1 MTINALAKRSSQM
14 GEDMAAKI
22 EESSEHST
30 DGVAGTPKE
39 AALRELMERTKY
51 PIRQF
56 NGQRR
61 YGPPP
66 NWNAPPPPR
75 GCEVFVGKVPR
86 DLYEDELVPV
96 FEALG
101 EIYEV
106 RLMMDFNGQNRGY
119 AFVVYTNKE
128 DAKKS
133 VKSLNNYEIRKGKCI
148 GVCSS
153 VDNCRLFVGGIP
165 KKVKKD
171 EIMTEMV
178 KVTDNVVDVIVY
190 PSAQDKTKN
199 RGFAFVEYS
208 SHRDAAMARRKLMT
222 GKIQLWGH
230 QIAVDW
236 AEPEQEVDEEIM
248 DQVKVLYARNLLL
261 STTEDTIEQVF
272 SKFGEVE
279 RVKKIKDYSFIH
291 FRTKEQA
298 RTALEAMNG
307 KELDGNEI
315 EVTLAKPVD
324 KDHRQAKAAAKAVMS
339 ATTYPSFTPY
349 DYPTNSAAY
358 GFPAYGSQYFMY
370 GSPVTS
376 TMGGVRP
383 PFGMVRTRGRGRSAA
398 GSRAAGNKGMYLPAT
413 GGYPFNG
420 FRGYYPTVRPG
431 WYGDGYSKR
440 GGRQEERMFD
450 LVPGMELTPTNPMTL
465 KPHALKSPAQ
475 VLEDVCQKNQWGSPV
490 YTLHSTVGPQDM
502 QLFLHKVSIPGL
514 ATQYQPPKL
523 CRTVEEAKSYASEYT
538 LQQLGIPIEVVT
550 TTAADIPPTT
560 GTPVPS
566 TATYVARPLPPGAYS
581 LPNSGRPI
589 SSAEAGSYAS
599 GYVPISNAPSS
610 VASAA
615 VVAKLQGSWPGGVPP
630 NQDAAMYGNYDG
642 YPTGEQGGYPQN
654 IYQQY

>member
-1 MTINALAKRSSQM
+1 MTINSLAKRGSHM
-14 GEDMAAKI
+14 GEEMATNI
-22 EESSEHST
+22 DESPERGT

-66 NWNAPPPPR
+66 NWDAPPPPR

-96 FEALG
+96 FESLG
-101 EIYEV
+101 KIYEV

-119 AFVVYTNKE
+119 AFVVYTTKD

-133 VKSLNNYEIRKGKCI
+133 VKTLNNYEIRKGKCI

-171 EIMTEMV
+171 EIMTEMI
-178 KVTDNVVDVIVY
+178 KVTDDVVDVIVY

-199 RGFAFVEYS
+199 RGFAFVEYN
-208 SHRDAAMARRKLMT
+208 SHRAAAMARRKLMS

-261 STTEDTIEQVF
+261 STTEETIEQVF

-298 RTALEAMNG
+298 RAALEAMNG
-307 KELDGNEI
+307 QELDGNEI
-315 EVTLAKPVD
+315 EVSLAKPVD
-324 KDHRQAKAAAKAVMS
+324 KDHRQAKAAAKALSVP
-339 ATTYPSFTPY
+339 YPSFNPY
-349 DYPTNSAAY
+349 GYSTNTATGY
-358 GFPAYGSQYFMY
+358 GFPSYNNQYLMY
-370 GSPVTS
+370 GTP
-376 TMGGVRP
+376 M
-383 PFGMVRTRGRGRSAA
+383 
-398 GSRAAGNKGMYLPAT
+398 AT
-413 GGYPFNG
+413 GVG
-420 FRGYYPTVRPG
+420 
-431 WYGDGYSKR
+431 
-440 GGRQEERMFD
+440 ERMFD
-450 LVPGMELTPTNPMTL
+450 VMPGMELTPTNPMTL
-465 KPHALKSPAQ
+465 KPHGLKSPAQ
-475 VLEDVCQKNQWGSPV
+475 LLEDVCQKNQWGSPV
-490 YTLHSTVGPQDM
+490 YTLHSTVGPQDI
-502 QLFLHKVSIPGL
+502 QLFLHKVSIQGL
-514 ATQYQPPKL
+514 GTQYQPPKL
-523 CRTVEEAKSYASEYT
+523 CRTVEEAKSYAAEYT
-538 LQQLGIPIEVVT
+538 LQQLGVPVEVVT
-550 TTAADIPPTT
+550 TTTATDLPSTT
-560 GTPVPS
+560 GPPVPS
-566 TATYVARPLPPGAYS
+566 TATYAARPLPPGAYS

-589 SSAEAGSYAS
+589 NSAEGGSYPS
-599 GYVPISNAPSS
+599 GYVPISNTPSS
-610 VASAA
+610 VAPAHA
-615 VVAKLQGSWPGGVPP
+615 QVVAKLQGSWQGGVPP
-630 NQDAAMYGNYDG
+630 NQDGGMYGGFDG
-642 YPTGEQGGYPQN
+642 YPPTEQGAYPPN

>member
-1 MTINALAKRSSQM
+1 
-14 GEDMAAKI
+14 MATNI
-22 EESSEHST
+22 DESPERST

-66 NWNAPPPPR
+66 NWDAPPPPR

-96 FEALG
+96 FESLG
-101 EIYEV
+101 KLYEV

-119 AFVVYTNKE
+119 AFVVYTTKE

-133 VKSLNNYEIRKGKCI
+133 VKTLNNYEIRKGKCI

-171 EIMTEMV
+171 EIMTEMI
-178 KVTDNVVDVIVY
+178 KVTDDVVDVIVY

-208 SHRDAAMARRKLMT
+208 SHRAAAMARRKLMT

-298 RTALEAMNG
+298 RAALDAMNG
-307 KELDGNEI
+307 QELDGNEI

-339 ATTYPSFTPY
+339 VTTYPSFNPY
-349 DYPTNSAAY
+349 DYSTNSAGY
-358 GFPAYGSQYFMY
+358 GFPAYNSQYLMY
-370 GSPVTS
+370 GTPMATGV
-376 TMGGVRP
+376 GGVRP

-398 GSRAAGNKGMYLPAT
+398 GSRAAGNKGMYLAT
-413 GGYPFNG
+413 PGGYPFNG
-420 FRGYYPTVRPG
+420 FRGYYPAIRPG
-431 WYGDGYSKR
+431 WYGESYGKR
-440 GGRQEERMFD
+440 PGRQEERMFD

-465 KPHALKSPAQ
+465 KPHALKSPSQ
-475 VLEDVCQKNQWGSPV
+475 VLEDLCQKNQWGSPV
-490 YTLHSTVGPQDM
+490 YTLHSTVGPQDI
-502 QLFLHKVSIPGL
+502 QLFLHKVSLPGL
-514 ATQYQPPKL
+514 GTQYQPPKL

-538 LQQLGIPIEVVT
+538 LQQLGVSVEVVT
-550 TTAADIPPTT
+550 TTATADLPSTT
-560 GTPVPS
+560 GPSIPS
-566 TATYVARPLPPGAYS
+566 TATYAARPLPPGAYS

-589 SSAEAGSYAS
+589 SSAEGGSYPS

-610 VASAA
+610 VAPAHAA
-615 VVAKLQGSWPGGVPP
+615 VVAKLQGSWPGGVPQ
-630 NQDAAMYGNYDG
+630 NQDGGMYGNYDG
-642 YPTGEQGGYPQN
+642 YPPSEQGYPQN

>member
-1 MTINALAKRSSQM
+1 MTINEVTARSSRQM
-14 GEDMAAKI
+14 GEEMASKI
-22 EESSEHST
+22 EEGSERGT

-39 AALRELMERTKY
+39 AALRELMNRTKY

-66 NWNAPPPPR
+66 SWDAPPPPR

-96 FEALG
+96 FETFG
-101 EIYEV
+101 KIYEV

-133 VKSLNNYEIRKGKCI
+133 VKALNNYEIRKGKCI

-171 EIMTEMV
+171 EIMNEMM
-178 KVTDNVVDVIVY
+178 KVTESVVDVIVY

-272 SKFGEVE
+272 GKFGDVE

-298 RTALEAMNG
+298 RAALEAMNG
-307 KELDGNEI
+307 QELDGNEI

-324 KDHRQAKAAAKAVMS
+324 KDHRQAKAAAKAIMS
-339 ATTYPSFTPY
+339 VSTYPSFTPY
-349 DYPTNSAAY
+349 EYSASTAPGY
-358 GFPAYGSQYFMY
+358 SFPGYGSQYFMY
-370 GSPVTS
+370 GAPMTTGV
-376 TMGGVRP
+376 GGVRS
-383 PFGMVRTRGRGRSAA
+383 PFGMVRARGRGRSAA
-398 GSRAAGNKGMYLPAT
+398 GSRAAGNKGVYLPSP
-413 GGYPFNG
+413 GGYSFNG
-420 FRGYYPTVRPG
+420 FRSYYPAVRGG
-431 WYGDGYSKR
+431 WYGDNYNKR
-440 GGRQEERMFD
+440 GGRQE
-450 LVPGMELTPTNPMTL
+450 
-465 KPHALKSPAQ
+465 

-490 YTLHSTVGPQDM
+490 YTLHSTVGPQDI

-523 CRTVEEAKSYASEYT
+523 CRTVEEAKSYAAEYT
-538 LQQLGIPIEVVT
+538 LQQLGVPIEVVT
-550 TTAADIPPTT
+550 TTAATDIPPTT

-566 TATYVARPLPPGAYS
+566 TAAYAARTLPPGAYS

-589 SSAEAGSYAS
+589 SSVDGGSYPS
-599 GYVPISNAPSS
+599 GYVPISNAPTS
-610 VASAA
+610 VAPPA
-615 VVAKLQGSWPGGVPP
+615 VVAKMQGSWPGGVPP
-630 NQDAAMYGNYDG
+630 SQDGGMYGSYEG
-642 YPTGEQGGYPQN
+642 YPTSDQGGYPQN
-654 IYQQY
+654 IYPQY

>member
-1 MTINALAKRSSQM
+1 M
-14 GEDMAAKI
+14 GEEMATKL
-22 EESSEHST
+22 EEGSERGT

-66 NWNAPPPPR
+66 SWDAPPPPR

-96 FEALG
+96 FESLG

-133 VKSLNNYEIRKGKCI
+133 VKTLNNYEIRKGKCI

-171 EIMTEMV
+171 EILNEMI

-248 DQVKVLYARNLLL
+248 DQVW
-261 STTEDTIEQVF
+261 
-272 SKFGEVE
+272 KFF
-279 RVKKIKDYSFIH
+279 Y
-291 FRTKEQA
+291 
-298 RTALEAMNG
+298 
-307 KELDGNEI
+307 
-315 EVTLAKPVD
+315 
-324 KDHRQAKAAAKAVMS
+324 
-339 ATTYPSFTPY
+339 
-349 DYPTNSAAY
+349 
-358 GFPAYGSQYFMY
+358 
-370 GSPVTS
+370 
-376 TMGGVRP
+376 
-383 PFGMVRTRGRGRSAA
+383 
-398 GSRAAGNKGMYLPAT
+398 
-413 GGYPFNG
+413 
-420 FRGYYPTVRPG
+420 
-431 WYGDGYSKR
+431 
-440 GGRQEERMFD
+440 
-450 LVPGMELTPTNPMTL
+450 
-465 KPHALKSPAQ
+465 
-475 VLEDVCQKNQWGSPV
+475 
-490 YTLHSTVGPQDM
+490 
-502 QLFLHKVSIPGL
+502 
-514 ATQYQPPKL
+514 
-523 CRTVEEAKSYASEYT
+523 
-538 LQQLGIPIEVVT
+538 LQQSYIVT
-550 TTAADIPPTT
+550 QSC
-560 GTPVPS
+560 PS
-566 TATYVARPLPPGAYS
+566 P
-581 LPNSGRPI
+581 
-589 SSAEAGSYAS
+589 
-599 GYVPISNAPSS
+599 
-610 VASAA
+610 
-615 VVAKLQGSWPGGVPP
+615 
-630 NQDAAMYGNYDG
+630 
-642 YPTGEQGGYPQN
+642 
-654 IYQQY
+654 